1 VKKLVA
7 VIVGIS
13 TILMSRSIAFA
24 SDGDLD
30 TSWGGDGVVVSTHTD
45 SSAAYAI
52 TNYPDD
58 RILAVGSLTESPS
71 SRILINRFLANGF
84 LDPDCGAN
92 GEFLDAFRDAVASDV
107 VVLVDGSF
115 VITGTMQIDN
125 QATLFLTKFT
135 STCTLDNSFGDNGI
149 ATYSARAGTS
159 GRALAVQ
166 SDGKIV
172 VVGDEYPTAS
182 DSSDQRILV
191 TRFTALGNLDKS
203 FGPNGSAGRFT
214 SSIDKKGQ
222 AQDVVIDTDGH
233 IVFAGSIVGTV
244 APDAAIVGRLMS
256 NGQLDQTFGNQG
268 YFIDELSGD
277 PQLTSIAL
285 RANGNLVAV
294 GSYIDSTPEATKSI
308 LVVCLD
314 STGAFDTE
322 CAPSGWGYF
331 SESTVDTVT
340 KSVAITEDGFI
351 ILGGTTFPISE
362 GPANPFVMRLDHTAN
377 PDTSFADYGI
387 WSSPDV
393 IGQIHSVSIQN
404 DGRIV
409 AAGEI
414 AGEITVKIDSEGTS
428 NLGVI
433 RLANTVTVTT
443 TTTTTTTMAA
453 TTTIAAATTTIPAT
467 TIVAEQL
474 PVTGHNENSLT
485 VAVALFGIGIL
496 LLALRRRALR

>member
-1 VKKLVA
+1 
-7 VIVGIS
+7 
-13 TILMSRSIAFA
+13 
-24 SDGDLD
+24 
-30 TSWGGDGVVVSTHTD
+30 
-45 SSAAYAI
+45 
-52 TNYPDD
+52 
-58 RILAVGSLTESPS
+58 
-71 SRILINRFLANGF
+71 
-84 LDPDCGAN
+84 
-92 GEFLDAFRDAVASDV
+92 
-107 VVLVDGSF
+107 
-115 VITGTMQIDN
+115 
-125 QATLFLTKFT
+125 
-135 STCTLDNSFGDNGI
+135 
-149 ATYSARAGTS
+149 
-159 GRALAVQ
+159 LAVQ

-191 TRFTALGNLDKS
+191 TRFTALGNLDNS

-222 AQDVVIDTDGH
+222 AQDVVIDADGH
-233 IVFAGSIVGTV
+233 IVFAGSIVGTI
-244 APDAAIVGRLMS
+244 APDAALVGRLTS
-256 NGQLDQTFGNQG
+256 NGQLDTTSFGNEG

-308 LVVCLD
+308 LVVCLN
-314 STGAFDTE
+314 SSGGFDTE
-322 CAPSGWGYF
+322 CSPNGWGYF
-331 SESTVDTVT
+331 AERTVDTVT

-377 PDTSFADYGI
+377 PDTSFADEGI
-387 WSSPDV
+387 WTNSDLS
-393 IGQIHSVSIQN
+393 GYMHSVTVQS
-404 DGRIV
+404 DGRII

-414 AGEITVKIDSEGTS
+414 VVQGI
-428 NLGVI
+428 NHLGVI
-433 RLANTVTVTT
+433 RLANTVTVT

-474 PVTGHNENSLT
+474 PVTGHNENGLT
-485 VAVALFGIGIL
+485 FAVALFGIGIL
-496 LLALRRRALR
+496 LMGMRRRALR